1 MSIID
6 KIKLIWNTI
15 VNSREIKF
23 IIPFLGII
31 LTVVILS
38 FFFNQAKYRK
48 IYLLVYVFI
57 ITALMIVY
65 FNPMSKLITHFL
77 DTVVNG
83 LLFPNLALYM
93 GILVVVN
100 VILIVTVFN
109 DNLSKFLKGI
119 NLSFFGL
126 IQLLLVFIIKNIVN
140 NNIDITKRLTSD
152 TNIQLLI
159 LVEASIFVF
168 VLWLLFLLV
177 IKLVNHIKENN
188 EETVEVKN
196 VTYESSYKV
205 KALNKKYSFNNL
217 TLVSEE
223 NNDYDSLIEYV
234 PIKKKAH

>member
-65 FNPMSKLITHFL
+65 FNPISKLITHFL

-93 GILVVVN
+93 GILVIVN
-100 VILIVTVFN
+100 IILIVTVFN
-109 DNLSKFLKGI
+109 DNLSKFIKGI

-126 IQLLLVFIIKNIVN
+126 IQLLLVFIVKNIVN
-140 NNIDITKRLTSD
+140 NGIDITKRLIAD

-177 IKLVNHIKENN
+177 IKLVNHIKDNS
-188 EETVEVKN
+188 EETVKVNN

-223 NNDYDSLIEYV
+223 NNDYDALIEYV

>member
-65 FNPMSKLITHFL
+65 FNPISKLITNFL

-93 GILVVVN
+93 GIIVVVN

-234 PIKKKAH
+234 PIKKKAN

>member
-57 ITALMIVY
+57 ITVLMIVY
-65 FNPMSKLITHFL
+65 FNPISKLITHFL
-77 DTVVNG
+77 DTIVNG

-93 GILVVVN
+93 GILVIVN
-100 VILIVTVFN
+100 IILIVSVFN
-109 DNLSKFLKGI
+109 DNLSKFIKGI

-126 IQLLLVFIIKNIVN
+126 IQLLLVFIVKNIVN

-188 EETVEVKN
+188 EESVEVKN
-196 VTYESSYKV
+196 VIYESSYKV
-205 KALNKKYSFNNL
+205 KAINKKYSFNNL

-223 NNDYDSLIEYV
+223 NNDYD
-234 PIKKKAH
+234 

>member
-38 FFFNQAKYRK
+38 FFFNQVKYRK

-65 FNPMSKLITHFL
+65 FNPISKLITHFL
-77 DTVVNG
+77 DTIVNG

-93 GILVVVN
+93 GILVIVN
-100 VILIVTVFN
+100 IILIVTVFN
-109 DNLSKFLKGI
+109 DNLSKFIKGI

-126 IQLLLVFIIKNIVN
+126 IQLLLVFIVKNIVN

-188 EETVEVKN
+188 EESVEVKN
-196 VTYESSYKV
+196 VIYESSYKV
-205 KALNKKYSFNNL
+205 KAINKKYSFNNL
-217 TLVSEE
+217 TLVSED

-234 PIKKKAH
+234 PIKKKAQ

>member
-65 FNPMSKLITHFL
+65 FNPISKLITHFL

-234 PIKKKAH
+234 PIKKKAN

>member
-65 FNPMSKLITHFL
+65 FNPISKLITHFL

>member
-38 FFFNQAKYRK
+38 FFFSQAKYRK

-65 FNPMSKLITHFL
+65 FNPISKLITHFL

>member
-1 MSIID
+1 MSVLD

-15 VNSREIKF
+15 INSREIKF

-31 LTVVILS
+31 LAVVILS

-65 FNPMSKLITHFL
+65 FNPISKLITHLL

-93 GILVVVN
+93 GILVIVN
-100 VILIVTVFN
+100 IILIVSVFN
-109 DNLSKFLKGI
+109 DNLSKFIKGI

-126 IQLLLVFIIKNIVN
+126 IQLLLVFIVKNIVN
-140 NNIDITKRLTSD
+140 NNIDITKRLTTD

-188 EETVEVKN
+188 EENVEVKN
-196 VTYESSYKV
+196 VIYESSYKV
-205 KALNKKYSFNNL
+205 KAINKKYSFNNL
-217 TLVSEE
+217 TLVSED

-234 PIKKKAH
+234 PIKKKAN